1 MSLLLSEA
9 QSLGTMIVEAGR
21 PSNDHTRQ
29 LIEGIVYS
37 RWLIKTYHAVLVV
50 ILLVPTTYQWISKVR
65 RRRVTNRLN
74 NANDTGGTISSS
86 SSSTLGGKITPPGLG
101 KTGHTINERTLLLSR
116 QSRSGPTSPWT
127 RLQRKLRGVAMY
139 QPPPVAVVNKI
150 LPSNATTLL
159 IILLLGLNIFYATHN
174 INFTIP
180 LAFVPADRAG
190 LLFVANLPWLYL
202 LGAKNQ
208 PVRLLT
214 GYSYE
219 NLNILHRRLGEW
231 LCLLAVFHTAGM
243 FTAWYF
249 FFRPDGLTLYWFLTR
264 SLVMIGVG
272 AFLCYELLF
281 LTSLASFRAWWYE
294 MFLGSHVVLQGGAL
308 ILIFFHFHTA
318 RVYVGISLAIFLVD
332 RLIYRIII
340 KSTSFRADLTPM
352 EDGDTVLVSAG
363 WPLTKSWPSSPRDI
377 FGKSIRQGWKT
388 TEHVFLTIP
397 GLSRKHIIQA
407 HPFTIA
413 SAAPENSEHA
423 WFNLIIRAHDG
434 FTRDLVKYAQRHS
447 TVNIRLDGP
456 YGSLH
461 ALEMLRESDV
471 SLLVVGGSG
480 IAVAYPLIWALLHEG
495 DAEQEASRKVGL
507 VWIVHEASHVDWSG
521 HERLEELQK
530 KGLDLCLPA
539 PTSKAGRPDISTL
552 VEDMIARMQR
562 SDSLGSQRVGVVV
575 SGPDSMNRATRNVC
589 ASMAWQGLDINVSV
603 EKYGW

>member
-1 MSLLLSEA
+1 MSLLFSEGQRLSMMIAEA
-9 QSLGTMIVEAGR
+9 SG

-37 RWLIKTYHAVLVV
+37 RWLIKAYHAVPVG
-50 ILLVPTTYQWISKVR
+50 ILLIFTTYHWISKLR

-74 NANDTGGTISSS
+74 NAHDTGGTTSSS
-86 SSSTLGGKITPPGLG
+86 SSSTLGGNATPPGRG
-101 KTGHTINERTLLLSR
+101 KTGHTINERTLLSPR
-116 QSRSGPTSPWT
+116 QSRSEATSSWT
-127 RLQRKLRGVAMY
+127 RMQRKFRAVGMY
-139 QPPPVAVVNKI
+139 QPPRIPIIHKT

-159 IILLLGLNIFYATHN
+159 ILLFLGLNIFYATYDIKFN
-174 INFTIP
+174 IP

-208 PVRLLT
+208 PIRLLT

-219 NLNILHRRLGEW
+219 NINILHRRLGEW

-264 SLVMIGVG
+264 RLVMIGIG

-294 MFLGSHVVLQGGAL
+294 IFLGSHVVLQAGAL

-318 RVYVGISLAIFLVD
+318 RVYVGISSAIFLVD

-340 KSTSFRADLTPM
+340 KSTSFKADLTPM
-352 EDGDTVLVSAG
+352 EDGETVLVSAG
-363 WPLTKSWPSSPRDI
+363 WPLFNSWSSFLGDA
-377 FGKSIRQGWKT
+377 FGKNTRQGWET
-388 TEHVFLTIP
+388 TEHVFLTVP
-397 GLSRKHIIQA
+397 ALSRKHIIQA

-413 SAAPENSEHA
+413 SAAPKDSEHA

-434 FTRDLVKYAQRHS
+434 FTRDLVEYARGHS
-447 TVNIRLDGP
+447 AVNIRLDGP

-461 ALEMLRESDV
+461 ALEMLRESNI

-495 DAEQEASRKVGL
+495 DAEQKASRKVGL
-507 VWIVHEASHVDWSG
+507 VWIVHEASHVDWIG
-521 HERLEELQK
+521 HERLKELQE

-539 PTSKAGRPDISTL
+539 PTSKAGRLDISTL
-552 VEDMIARMQR
+552 VEDMTSKMQE
-562 SDSLGSQRVGVVV
+562 SVLLGSQRVGVVV